1 MKKIKIAVGDYSGD
15 GHSHC
20 DYISL
25 MCNRSVSQ
33 LEDLY
38 KKSCALTG
46 LQFTT
51 NGDASGKDRD
61 WQEMSKWKVLQE
73 YEENEI
79 SEFQKEQFEKW
90 GIQIPDVNFE
100 DKSEEFT
107 NLFLNFLKL
116 SDKELDWDILEEEE
130 DKDVLKLFIGYGIFG
145 E

>member
-1 MKKIKIAVGDYSGD
+1 
-15 GHSHC
+15 
-20 DYISL
+20 

-51 NGDASGKDRD
+51 NGDVSGKDRD